1 MSTDTTLRFAT
12 PSDVPTLVELCALHA
27 AYEQAEFDAEGKEAK
42 LERALFGA
50 SPRLYALVA
59 EQDSTL
65 IGYATYM
72 LQFSTWEA
80 EPYIYMDCLYLREA
94 ARGQGLGRRF
104 IHKIAE
110 NGARLGCTLIQ
121 WQTPDFNKGAIRFYR
136 RMGTTEKQKVRFFLD
151 TETAKASDPTPPRLL
166 ASVDAQPIEVASEG
180 NTTE

>member
-1 MSTDTTLRFAT
+1 ADVTLRFAT

-27 AYEQAEFDAEGKEAK
+27 EYEQAAFEADGKAAK

-59 EQDSTL
+59 EQDNML
-65 IGYATYM
+65 VGYATYM

-136 RMGTTEKQKVRFFLD
+136 RTGTSEKRKVRFFLD
-151 TETAKASDPTPPRLL
+151 TETARASDPTPPRVMTNVQQEVPT
-166 ASVDAQPIEVASEG
+166 ASIDGGTA
-180 NTTE
+180 

>member
-1 MSTDTTLRFAT
+1 MSTDVTLRFAT

-27 AYEQAEFDAEGKEAK
+27 DYEQADYAPDGKAAK

-59 EQDSTL
+59 EQDGAL
-65 IGYATYM
+65 VGYATYM

-136 RMGTTEKQKVRFFLD
+136 RMQTSEKPKVRFFLD
-151 TETAKASDPTPPRLL
+151 TETARASDPKPPRVSANAHQDAPA
-166 ASVDAQPIEVASEG
+166 ASIDG
-180 NTTE
+180 GTT